1 MPLKILHTADWHLG
15 QVFHEYDRSFEHE
28 TFLKWLIKTIC
39 KYDTDVLLMS
49 GDVFDVSNPS
59 ASSTRLYYWFL
70 RELTTALPNIQIII
84 TAGNHDSAARLEAPK
99 LLLEAFNISI
109 AGLIQKNEDTSI
121 NFENLIIPLKNKA
134 GQRKAWCMAI
144 PFLKQGDYPV
154 IEGAT
159 QPYAQGI
166 TKFYQDAYAC
176 VLNKK
181 LPGEAIVAM
190 GHLHTL
196 DAVNSEDDKSERT
209 IMGGIEFIPA
219 SAFDEQIAYTALGH
233 IHKAQKVAQK
243 ENIRYSGSPIPM
255 SFSEINYKHQVI
267 YVELEGEIARK
278 IEPIEIPVCIE
289 LLRIPAKPK
298 PLSEA
303 LMELSRLPEVNDKT
317 TAPFLEVR
325 ILLDGPEPS
334 LRHKIES
341 EIENKQVRLTRII
354 ADYKEAAP
362 DENNALKRQNDLTQL
377 KPFDILSKVYE
388 KKYNNNIPDEMVKL
402 FNEVS
407 QKLESSD
414 K

>member
-28 TFLKWLIKTIC
+28 TFLKWLIKTVC
-39 KYDTDVLLMS
+39 EYDIDVLLMS

-59 ASSTRLYYWFL
+59 AASTRLYYWLL
-70 RELTTALPNIQIII
+70 RELTAAQPNIQIII

-109 AGLIQKNEDTSI
+109 VGLVQKNTDATA
-121 NFENLIIPLKNKA
+121 NYENLIIPLKNKA

-144 PFLKQGDYPV
+144 PYLKQGDYPV

-176 VLNKK
+176 VVNKK

-196 DAVNSEDDKSERT
+196 DATSSEEDKSERA

-219 SAFDEQIAYTALGH
+219 SAFHEQIAYTALGH
-233 IHKAQKVAQK
+233 IHKAQKVAKK

-267 YVELEGEIARK
+267 YIELEGEIAGK
-278 IEPIEIPVCIE
+278 IEPIEIPLSIE
-289 LLRIPAKPK
+289 LLRVPAKPE
-298 PLSEA
+298 PLNKV
-303 LMELSRLPEVNDKT
+303 LIELNQLPEVTDKT
-317 TAPFLEVR
+317 YAPFLEIR

-341 EIENKQVRLTRII
+341 AIENKQVRLTRII
-354 ADYKEAAP
+354 AIYKDPSP
-362 DENNALKRQNDLTQL
+362 DENNGIKRQNDLTQL

-388 KKYNNNIPDEMVKL
+388 KKYNNKIPDELVKL
-402 FNEVS
+402 YIEVS
-407 QKLESSD
+407 QKIESSE